1 MLIGLV
7 GHIAAGKSTIAK
19 WLRNEY
25 EIDHHG
31 EMYSFMRYAFGDH
44 LKFLLRISKIPQ
56 TRKNMQEFGDAMRSW
71 RPNIWVDYVK
81 YCMDEDNWP
90 FQVIDDVRFVNEAQF
105 VLDRGGFL
113 IGLVCNDD
121 NTIFERVLKRYDKQG
136 QYMDWLIFQKQLQH
150 KSETDVEKCLS
161 MCHMRI
167 PNDYD
172 LEGTKSAIKGFI
184 ENERRKQRDHGEEA
198 KPTNEE
204 TTEPTWREG
213 CY

>member
-7 GHIAAGKSTIAK
+7 GHIATGKTTIAK

-25 EIDHHG
+25 EVEYHG

-44 LKFLLRISKIPQ
+44 LKFLLQISKIPQ
-56 TRKNMQEFGDAMRSW
+56 TRENMQNFGDAMRSW
-71 RPNIWVDYVK
+71 RPNIWVNYLK
-81 YCMDEDNWP
+81 HCMDEDNWP

-113 IGLVCNDD
+113 IGLI
-121 NTIFERVLKRYDKQG
+121 TGPRTLYERVVYRNLG
-136 QYMDWLIFQKQLQH
+136 QDLNITWEQFLQQLQH
-150 KSETDVEKCLS
+150 KSETGVQECLK
-161 MCHMRI
+161 MCHIRI
-167 PNDYD
+167 KNWD
-172 LEGTKSAIKGFI
+172 LEPTKETIMAFI
-184 ENERRKQRDHGEEA
+184 ENERRKQRDHCKEA
-198 KPTNEE
+198 KPANKE